1 MPKLVALCPYVAY
14 RNEELLKDCVLIPY
28 AFMTELGYD
37 VTVMTAQKE
46 EFTYRKYLPGLKL
59 DIVPTCLDDAWADYL
74 VTYLKNYKQPID
86 VLFLFGMYQNY
97 YPAVKYFKEHYQGKI
112 IMKLDANSYW
122 VNELINP
129 DYSGWDYLIKNC
141 DLISTEGVA
150 IQNYLAKKW
159 KRPIDL
165 IRNGSLRRD
174 FTPELS
180 KKVKEKVILNVGGQ
194 EIGRKNTGFLLK
206 GFLEVCH
213 EFPDWKLELI
223 GPVKPEV
230 HQLVMDIYQAYPELK
245 ERLRLLGPIKDKA
258 TLEKH
263 YQKAQVYLT
272 TSLREGSPNSIAEAL
287 RNGCYIL
294 TSKIDIWQD
303 TFAKGG
309 GASFEHGDLDG
320 LKNELRKALSQPK
333 QLKAAFDLNRTYS
346 QKELIYE
353 SEVRRY
359 QLLLE
364 SGLH

>member
-1 MPKLVALCPYVAY
+1 MTRLLALCPYVAY
-14 RNEELLKDCVLIPY
+14 QNEELLKDCVLIPY

-46 EFTYRKYLPGLKL
+46 EFTYHKYLPGLKF
-59 DIVPTCLDDAWADYL
+59 DIVPTCADDAWAEYL
-74 VTYLKNYKQPID
+74 VTYLKNYDQEID
-86 VLFLFGMYQNY
+86 VLFLFGMYASY
-97 YPAVKYFKEHYQGKI
+97 YSVVKYFKEQYQGKV

-122 VNELINP
+122 ENEPINP
-129 DYSGWDYLIKNC
+129 NKPNWDYLIKSC
-141 DLISTEGVA
+141 DLVSTEGFA
-150 IQNYLAKKW
+150 MQNYLAKKW
-159 KRPIDL
+159 GRPIDL

-230 HQLVMDIYQAYPELK
+230 HQLVMDIYQTYLELK

-258 TLEKH
+258 TFEKH
-263 YQKAQVYLT
+263 YQKAQIYLT

-287 RNGCYIL
+287 RNGCYIV

-303 TFAKGG
+303 AFVKGG
-309 GASFEHGDLDG
+309 GASFEYDDLDG

-333 QLKAAFDLNRTYS
+333 QLEAAFDLNRAYC
-346 QKELIYE
+346 QRELIYE

-359 QLLLE
+359 QLLLD
-364 SGLH
+364 SGLR